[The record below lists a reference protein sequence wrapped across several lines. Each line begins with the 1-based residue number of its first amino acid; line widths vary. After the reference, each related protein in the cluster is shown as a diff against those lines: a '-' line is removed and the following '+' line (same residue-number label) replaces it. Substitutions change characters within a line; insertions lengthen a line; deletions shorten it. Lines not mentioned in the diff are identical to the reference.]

1 MESLN
6 YDVYE
11 GVEMMKYV
19 LQVQVVPHFVL
30 LQTSYPHT
38 LTPSHHQSFR
48 DKWGENPCA
57 REVLSIFI
65 C

>member
-48 DKWGENPCA
+48 DK
-57 REVLSIFI
+57 
-65 C
+65 